1 MTDSKGRICVHPDAG
16 KKATNLKSH
25 LEVHHS
31 EQFKEFKEKEQ
42 EKKTS
47 LKRKQYEAGN
57 YIIVILCIT
66 GIKSRQLTSCLLLTE
81 N

>member
-1 MTDSKGRICVHPDAG
+1 
-16 KKATNLKSH
+16 

-42 EKKTS
+42 KKKTS

-57 YIIVILCIT
+57 YSIVILY
-66 GIKSRQLTSCLLLTE
+66 